1 MRKQA
6 LQLLRRPAAAS
17 VHCRLRLAR
26 RGSGLIDGLVA
37 LAILAFGM
45 LAMTRFQG
53 RMVAQS
59 TEAQSRQVATQ
70 FTSELLATV
79 LVDTANAACYTLPQS
94 GSCSNSA
101 FWFNDIMALK
111 DNYRV
116 FAADI
121 PGEAGNS
128 SEVRLSLDTSDYAG
142 WAASVLDALNLP
154 RASIAGNSLGGWMA
168 LKFATTYP
176 ARVEKL
182 MLFASGGLA
191 PIRADFLERAQ
202 TAEEAKE
209 TLTMEEDVAGG
220 DALPKEILDFINLIM
235 ESYRPLS
242 IPMPLFS
249 REQLKKLTMPVLY
262 VAGLADDLLDSPA
275 GETALR
281 MGVPHAEI
289 HMLPDAGHLITTPF
303 VWMLPFLAR

>member
-1 MRKQA
+1 MNNSVYISPEKRDVFRTVYNGFLAGMPFAKRVIDTPYGETF
-6 LQLLRRPAAAS
+6 LLEAGDPANPA
-17 VHCRLRLAR
+17 V
-26 RGSGLIDGLVA
+26 V
-37 LAILAFGM
+37 
-45 LAMTRFQG
+45 
-53 RMVAQS
+53 
-59 TEAQSRQVATQ
+59 
-70 FTSELLATV
+70 LLH
-79 LVDTANAACYTLPQS
+79 

-111 DNYRV
+111 DNYHV

-128 SEVRLSLDTSDYAG
+128 SEYRLSLDSSDYAD
-142 WAASVLDALNLP
+142 WMAAVLDALNLP

-202 TAEEAKE
+202 AAEEADE

-220 DALPKEILDFINLIM
+220 DALPKEILDFINLIL

-249 REQLKKLTMPVLY
+249 REQLKQLTMPVLY

-275 GETALR
+275 GEAALR
-281 MGVPHAEI
+281 AGVPHAEI

-303 VWMLPFLAR
+303 VWMLPFLAQ

>member
-1 MRKQA
+1 MTNSVYISPEKRDAFRSVYNGFMSGMPFEKRTIDTPYGETF
-6 LQLLRRPAAAS
+6 LLEAGEPNKPAI
-17 VHCRLRLAR
+17 V
-26 RGSGLIDGLVA
+26 
-37 LAILAFGM
+37 
-45 LAMTRFQG
+45 
-53 RMVAQS
+53 
-59 TEAQSRQVATQ
+59 
-70 FTSELLATV
+70 LLH
-79 LVDTANAACYTLPQS
+79 

-101 FWFNDIMALK
+101 FWFNDIIALK
-111 DNYRV
+111 DNYHV

-128 SEVRLSLDTSDYAG
+128 SEVRLSLDTSDYAD

-168 LKFATTYP
+168 LKLATTYP

-191 PIRADFLERAQ
+191 PIRVDFLERAQ
-202 TAEEAKE
+202 AAEEAEE

-220 DALPKEILDFINLIM
+220 DALPKEILDFINLIL

>member
-1 MRKQA
+1 MTNSVYISPEKRDAFRSVYNGFLSGMPFEKRTIDTPYGETF
-6 LQLLRRPAAAS
+6 LLEAGEPNKPA
-17 VHCRLRLAR
+17 V
-26 RGSGLIDGLVA
+26 V
-37 LAILAFGM
+37 
-45 LAMTRFQG
+45 
-53 RMVAQS
+53 
-59 TEAQSRQVATQ
+59 
-70 FTSELLATV
+70 LLH
-79 LVDTANAACYTLPQS
+79 